1 MSIAGGKGAAVNR
14 IFVVDVKPGGPA
26 ERDGRIIQGDEILEV
41 NQISVRGL
49 SHYQASAILKST
61 SSNVEL
67 ILGRS
72 REAAEF
78 MASNEIEEKPLNIQ
92 PVASVE
98 STRTDERESQP
109 SPSSSRSSEIRSIP
123 PPTAPKPTIAPK
135 PSLPAAASKNV
146 SRTSPP
152 PVAPKPTSLPVVAKT
167 VSPTLLAE
175 LSGGQHVEYIN
186 MVKVGNTILG
196 GGVRKSSEQR

>member
-1 MSIAGGKGAAVNR
+1 MSLGLSIAGGKGAAVNR

-61 SSNVEL
+61 SSDVEL

-72 REAAEF
+72 REAEEF
-78 MASNEIEEKPLNIQ
+78 LAANEMEQKPLNIE
-92 PVASVE
+92 PAVSTSVE
-98 STRTDERESQP
+98 SVPESQQTQTQNT
-109 SPSSSRSSEIRSIP
+109 ETRSITP
-123 PPTAPKPTIAPK
+123 PSKPAIAPKPTLAT
-135 PSLPAAASKNV
+135 SKGI
-146 SRTSPP
+146 PP
-152 PVAPKPTSLPVVAKT
+152 PVAPKPITQPTVAKT
-167 VSPTLLAE
+167 VSPTLVAE

-186 MVKVGNTILG
+186 IVKVTLSLDVDMFCLVHVCHFLLNTTI
-196 GGVRKSSEQR
+196 S